1 MVVDKDIAEVKVN
14 DPHKIIRDK
23 KNMLLKVKEQEK
35 VYRVVYT
42 KRKIMEDGVSTLPF
56 GY

>member
-1 MVVDKDIAEVKVN
+1 MD
-14 DPHKIIRDK
+14 
-23 KNMLLKVKEQEK
+23 LKAKEQEN

-42 KRKIMEDGVSTLPF
+42 KRKILEDGVSTLPF